1 MSTYYTSMLEFIGHT
16 PLFQP
21 QRWNKRQGV
30 CANLLVKI
38 ESFNPT
44 GSAKDRIALAM
55 IQTAEQEGKLTPDS
69 VIIEPTSGNT
79 GIALAAVAAAK
90 GYRAI
95 LVMPETM
102 SIERRNLIAAY
113 GAEIVLTNGTKGMQ
127 GAVDKATELAQTI
140 PHAFIPGQFINPANP
155 AIHYQTTGPEI
166 YQDTEGEIHYFIAG
180 IGTGGT
186 ISGISR
192 YLKEQNPA
200 IQIIAVEPESSPLLS
215 EGHAGPHKIQ
225 GLGANFI
232 PQTLC
237 RTSYDAITT
246 VSNEDAFHIARNF
259 TKTEG
264 IFVGISSGAALYAAL
279 KIGKLPQN
287 SDKTIIVFLPDNGD
301 RYLTTENFI

>member
-90 GYRAI
+90 GYRAL

-215 EGHAGPHKIQ
+215 EGHSGPHKIQ

-246 VSNEDAFHIARNF
+246 VSNEDAFRIARNF

>member
-215 EGHAGPHKIQ
+215 EGHSGPHKIQ

-246 VSNEDAFHIARNF
+246 VSNEDAFRIARNF